1 MILHHLK
8 MIVEHTNA
16 ILYRAKMIVERLS
29 TTLHHL
35 NSTLQY
41 SNTILTQA
49 ARGARTIPGIAL
61 PVEMIFRTGMQVPL
75 NDPTISGEGGKAQ
88 ILLKISEIQLIKTYQ
103 EENPC
108 L

>member
-35 NSTLQY
+35 NSTLQHP
-41 SNTILTQA
+41 NTILTQA
-49 ARGARTIPGIAL
+49 AWGTRGIVGIAR
-61 PVEMIFRTGMQVPL
+61 PIEMIFRTGIQVPL
-75 NDPTISGEGGKAQ
+75 NDPISGGGMKN
-88 ILLKISEIQLIKTYQ
+88 K
-103 EENPC
+103 
-108 L
+108 